1 MIEAIVDKAGIIR
14 VYEAE
19 QSVEADGRIE
29 NVREFFSVAQEFDET
44 HDDATETLESL
55 RQLRAAGM
63 LGAGVGGDGAV
74 DAPAVEAA
82 GERSVEA
89 GVEPFGGLV
98 AAVGAPAVAAEKL
111 PAFLEWL
118 ALRSD
123 LDSLDGQTSAVTTL

>member
-1 MIEAIVDKAGIIR
+1 MYAEMGLSFLVAEISCARTPRIVGPKARRGLAEFTDVIESARRYAGELSRVIEAVVDKAGIIR

-19 QSVEADGRIE
+19 QSVEVDGRIE

-74 DAPAVEAA
+74 DAPAVEIGRAH
-82 GERSVEA
+82 V
-89 GVEPFGGLV
+89 
-98 AAVGAPAVAAEKL
+98 
-111 PAFLEWL
+111 
-118 ALRSD
+118 
-123 LDSLDGQTSAVTTL
+123 